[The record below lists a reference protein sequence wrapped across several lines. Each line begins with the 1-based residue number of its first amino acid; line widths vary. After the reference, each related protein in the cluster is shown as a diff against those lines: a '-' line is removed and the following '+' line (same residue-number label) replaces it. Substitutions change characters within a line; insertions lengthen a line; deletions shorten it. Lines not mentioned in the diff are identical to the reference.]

1 MTSKKLRGSKYVPT
15 LPLYISMPLKKLGEG
30 RHVPIP
36 LDGKLII
43 QLFEGHQDLKSIH
56 QIKLIFFI

>member
-1 MTSKKLRGSKYVPT
+1 MTSKNLRGSRYVPT

-43 QLFEGHQDLKSIH
+43 KLFEGHQDLKSIH

>member
-1 MTSKKLRGSKYVPT
+1 MPTFFACPCSLKKLGGSEYVPI

-30 RHVPIP
+30 RHVPVP

-43 QLFEGHQDLKSIH
+43 KLFED
-56 QIKLIFFI
+56 IKI